1 MYAND
6 KWGKFF
12 YELHNHPCFQTLK
25 YNHTFAPKQTSLNI
39 KSPSNMSKEGTI
51 YGQVLTMKGNFIEI

>member
-1 MYAND
+1 MPMTNGAS
-6 KWGKFF
+6 FSMSF
-12 YELHNHPCFQTLK
+12 IITLVFK
-25 YNHTFAPKQTSLNI
+25 HLNIITPLAPKQTSLNI